1 MKTTG
6 IVRKL
11 DDLGRIVIP
20 KEIRRCLRIKE
31 GSPME
36 IVLNEKGDVILN
48 KYSMVESV
56 ADYSNVFCRVI
67 AEVHECNCFV
77 TDRENIIA
85 YYGENKKDY
94 LSREL
99 SDEML
104 SIVESKKDY
113 IANVLDKTTIYP
125 IYKEDK
131 TTYYSELIVPI
142 MVQGECEGLLGF
154 INTKSNK
161 AFDKCQI
168 STAHVVVKFISRQI
182 DL

>member
-20 KEIRRCLRIKE
+20 KEIRRTLRIKE

-36 IVLNEKGDVILN
+36 IVLSEKGDVILN

-56 ADYSNVFCRVI
+56 GDYSNVFCKVI
-67 AEVHECNCFV
+67 AEVHECNCFI

-85 YYGENKKDY
+85 YSGDNKKDY
-94 LSREL
+94 VAKEL

-104 SIVESKKDY
+104 SIIESKKDY
-113 IANVLDKTTIYP
+113 IANVIDKTTIYP

-131 TTYYSELIVPI
+131 STYYSELIVPI
-142 MVQGECEGLLGF
+142 MVQGECEGLLGL
-154 INTKSNK
+154 INTNSNTS
-161 AFDKCQI
+161 FDKCQI
-168 STAHVVVKFISRQI
+168 STAHVVAKFITRQI

>member
-1 MKTTG
+1 MKVTG

-20 KEIRRCLRIKE
+20 KEIRRGLRIKE

-36 IVLNEKGDVILN
+36 IVLNDKGDIVLN

-56 ADYSNVFCRVI
+56 KDYSQVFCTVI
-67 AEVHECNCFV
+67 ADVHECGVFV
-77 TDRENIIA
+77 TDRESIISVA
-85 YYGENKKDY
+85 GLPRKEYI
-94 LSREL
+94 SCEL

-104 SIVESKKDY
+104 SIIESKKDY

-125 IYKEDK
+125 IYKEDRN
-131 TTYYSELIVPI
+131 TYYSELLVPI
-142 MVQGECEGLLGF
+142 IVQGECEGLLGLV
-154 INTKSNK
+154 NRDSSTV
-161 AFDKCQI
+161 FDKCQI
-168 STAHVVVKFISRQI
+168 STAHVIVRFISKQI

>member
-11 DDLGRIVIP
+11 DDLGRLVIP
-20 KEIRRCLRIKE
+20 KEIRRGLRIKE
-31 GSPME
+31 GSPIE
-36 IVLNEKGDVILN
+36 IILSDKGDIILN

-56 ADYSNVFCRVI
+56 ADYSNIFTSVI
-67 AEVHECNCFV
+67 SEVHECGVFI
-77 TDRENIIA
+77 TDRDRIISFS
-85 YYGENKKDY
+85 GLNKKDY
-94 LSREL
+94 FNREL
-99 SDEML
+99 SDELL
-104 SIVESKKDY
+104 SIIESKKDY

-131 TTYYSELIVPI
+131 NTYYSELIVPI

-154 INTKSNK
+154 VNTATSKV
-161 AFDKCQI
+161 FDQCQI
-168 STAHVVVKFISRQI
+168 STARVVVKFISKQI

>member
-1 MKTTG
+1 MKQTG

-20 KEIRRCLRIKE
+20 KEIRRGLRIKE

-36 IVLNEKGDVILN
+36 IVLNDKGDVVLN

-56 ADYSNVFCRVI
+56 KDYSNIFCMVI
-67 AEVHECNCFV
+67 SDVHECGCFI
-77 TDRENIIA
+77 TDRDKIISF
-85 YYGENKKDY
+85 YGDNKKEY
-94 LSREL
+94 IGKEL
-99 SDEML
+99 SDEIM
-104 SIVESKKDY
+104 SIIESKKDY

-131 TTYYSELIVPI
+131 NTYYSELIVPI
-142 MVQGECEGLLGF
+142 IVQGECEGVLGL
-154 INTKSNK
+154 INNTSSS

-168 STAHVVVKFISRQI
+168 STAHVVVKFISKQI